1 MSALADGRRA
11 PRGDADGSFALAMAA
26 LSGGDDDG
34 NLIALPQRQDE
45 ADGGKDLP
53 GIVADPAAP
62 AMLESLRWSPAGL
75 SPVAPVTISEGM
87 AKPTPAADTPGA
99 PAPVAPQPAIVARD
113 PVSDDTGISVSA
125 RKAAVSDAALRAK
138 LPDLLP
144 NARFTAVTPAA
155 VPADSAKPAPADLQ
169 PAIVV
174 RDPVSDNTG
183 IFVSARKAAV
193 AAAAVGTKLPNLL
206 PNARFTPVAPA
217 AVPVGFDKPAPAADT
232 LGAPVPAG
240 LQPAI
245 VARDPVLSDTGIPE
259 MAAKTVIGDAALR
272 AMPSDMSHAADHS
285 AALHVAVASQGQPQP
300 ARGATPTVAVDVAAL
315 GTDPTTHEDRK
326 KAAAD
331 TIVPQTGLTT
341 EIALQNVLQPTG
353 DTRHVPLD
361 LGDDTGL
368 PKMID
373 HIETLRDDADANDTH
388 IGLAPEALGG
398 VDVAVRRSGDAVH
411 VQFTTKTET
420 TRALLTEA
428 QPRLVELADQRGVRI
443 AGASVDSGTDGT
455 GSESRRQSQP
465 QRPASPSPLDPR
477 LLWLPTG
484 LLPNAPV
491 APAAVQVGIAKPA
504 PAAGALGAPVMADLQ
519 SAIFARD
526 PVSGGIGS
534 SDVANTAVLSD
545 AALRATP
552 SDLFRAADHGA
563 ALHVAVAP
571 VAIQAQP
578 QPARGAMPTVSVDVA
593 ALGMDPIRH
602 DDRKKAAA
610 DPIVLQTGLTTEVAL
625 RNVVQPTGE
634 TRHVPLDLRGDTGL
648 QKMIDHIET
657 LRDDANAND
666 THIRLVPDALG
677 GVDVAVRRS
686 GDAVHVHFTAET
698 EATRALLTE
707 AQPRLVELADQRGV
721 RIAGATVDSGTGG
734 AGSGS
739 GQQPQPQRQAPA
751 TANVFIPTTI
761 EGDGEDARLA

>member
-1 MSALADGRRA
+1 MVALSPVSQTMSALADGRRA

-34 NLIALPQRQDE
+34 NLIALPQRQGE

-53 GIVADPAAP
+53 DIAADAAAP
-62 AMLESLRWSPAGL
+62 PMLESLRWSPAGL
-75 SPVAPVTISEGM
+75 SPSAPLTIPEGM
-87 AKPTPAADTPGA
+87 AKLTPAADTPGA
-99 PAPVAPQPAIVARD
+99 PVPADLQPAIVARD
-113 PVSDDTGISVSA
+113 PVSDDTGISVST
-125 RKAAVSDAALRAK
+125 REAAVGDAALRAK
-138 LPDLLP
+138 LPDLSP
-144 NARFTAVTPAA
+144 NARFA
-155 VPADSAKPAPADLQ
+155 L
-169 PAIVV
+169 
-174 RDPVSDNTG
+174 
-183 IFVSARKAAV
+183 
-193 AAAAVGTKLPNLL
+193 
-206 PNARFTPVAPA
+206 VAPA

-232 LGAPVPAG
+232 LGAPLPAG

-245 VARDPVLSDTGIPE
+245 VARDPVLGDTGIPE
-259 MAAKTVIGDAALR
+259 MAAKTVLGDAALH
-272 AMPSDMSHAADHS
+272 ATPSDLDRGAT
-285 AALHVAVASQGQPQP
+285 LHVAVASQGQPQP

-315 GTDPTTHEDRK
+315 GTNPTTHEDRK

-331 TIVPQTGLTT
+331 PAVPQTGLTT
-341 EIALQNVLQPTG
+341 EIALQNVVQPTG

-361 LGDDTGL
+361 LRDDTG
-368 PKMID
+368 PQKMID

-388 IGLAPEALGG
+388 IRLAPEALGG
-398 VDVAVRRSGDAVH
+398 VDMAVRRSGDAVH
-411 VQFTTKTET
+411 VQFTAKTEP

-428 QPRLVELADQRGVRI
+428 QPRLVKVADQRGVRI
-443 AGASVDSGTDGT
+443 AGASVDSDTDGA
-455 GSESRRQSQP
+455 GSESGRQSQP
-465 QRPASPSPLDPR
+465 QRPASPSALDLR

-504 PAAGALGAPVMADLQ
+504 PVIGALGAPAMADPQ
-519 SAIFARD
+519 PAIVARD
-526 PVSGGIGS
+526 PVSGGIGT
-534 SDVANTAVLSD
+534 SDVANTAVVSD

-552 SDLFRAADHGA
+552 SDLFRAPDHGA

-578 QPARGAMPTVSVDVA
+578 QPARGATPTVSVDVA
-593 ALGMDPIRH
+593 ALRMDPTKH
-602 DDRKKAAA
+602 EDRKKAAA

-761 EGDGEDARLA
+761 EGAGEDARLA